1 MGLVGVIL
9 AAGESTRM
17 GRDKALLPWPAHDR
31 TGRKTLLSSAIE
43 ALGAACDLVI
53 VVAGK
58 NVAALAPVVYACGAF
73 LVTNPNPD
81 RGQFSSLQT
90 GLHEVLN
97 HGRDSAMVT
106 LVDRPSAATETLSS
120 LTNAFEQRKRDVW
133 AVIPAYE
140 GTHGH
145 PILIARELIEAFLKA
160 PASSSARDVEHAN
173 QQHISYLKVA
183 DALVTSNID
192 TPQDYASL
200 QLQRP

>member
-1 MGLVGVIL
+1 
-9 AAGESTRM
+9 
-17 GRDKALLPWPAHDR
+17 
-31 TGRKTLLSSAIE
+31 
-43 ALGAACDLVI
+43 
-53 VVAGK
+53 
-58 NVAALAPVVYACGAF
+58 
-73 LVTNPNPD
+73 
-81 RGQFSSLQT
+81 
-90 GLHEVLN
+90 
-97 HGRDSAMVT
+97 
-106 LVDRPSAATETLSS
+106 
-120 LTNAFEQRKRDVW
+120 
-133 AVIPAYE
+133 VIPAYE